1 MMRYIRRTF
10 RQWRD
15 EFLAF
20 WGKFNT
26 FCRMVFG
33 IILAMIM
40 VVAARRNLL
49 DARHKAVTSLGKE
62 LSKQSVPACVPAP
75 GSDNEVQEAELLS
88 ESLQASV
95 ERERH
100 ETRTILAERRNGS
113 QEHAREALEKLS
125 RLMVKHGLLVQSA
138 TRCEAQDEFPL
149 PRFCQACVLTGD
161 FNGIYGFLTEIAKA
175 KSPCRIR
182 NVVLTSENPQLSE
195 VPFTKKPGDLVL
207 TFVFESF
214 YVEL

>member
-26 FCRMVFG
+26 FYRMVFG

-49 DARHKAVTSLGKE
+49 DARRKAVTSLEKE
-62 LSKQSVPACVPAP
+62 LSKQSVPVFVPSP
-75 GSDNEVQEAELLS
+75 SSDNEVQEAELLA
-88 ESLQASV
+88 ESLQASL

-100 ETRTILAERRNGS
+100 ETRAVMEERRNGS
-113 QEHAREALEKLS
+113 QEHAREALENLGRLIVKH
-125 RLMVKHGLLVQSA
+125 RLMVQSA

-149 PRFCQACVLTGD
+149 PRLCQACVLTGD

-182 NVVLTSENPQLSE
+182 DVVLTSENPQLNE
-195 VPFTKKPGDLVL
+195 EHFTKKPGDLVL

>member
-26 FCRMVFG
+26 FFRMVFG
-33 IILAMIM
+33 IVLAMAM

-49 DARHKAVTSLGKE
+49 DAKHKAVTTLEKE
-62 LSKQSVPACVPAP
+62 LAKKSVPAHVPSP
-75 GSDNEVQEAELLS
+75 DSDNEVQEAELLS
-88 ESLQASV
+88 ESLQASL
-95 ERERH
+95 EREQH
-100 ETRTILAERRNGS
+100 ETRAVLEERGNGRK
-113 QEHAREALEKLS
+113 EHALEALESLS
-125 RLMVKHGLLVQSA
+125 RLIVKHGLMVQSA
-138 TRCEAQDEFPL
+138 MRCEADDEFPL
-149 PRFCQACVLTGD
+149 PRLCQSCVLTGD
-161 FNGIYGFLTEIAKA
+161 FKGIYGFLTEIAKA

-182 NVVLTSENPQLSE
+182 HVVLTTENPELNQE
-195 VPFTKKPGDLVL
+195 HFTKKPGDLVL

>member
-20 WGKFNT
+20 WGRFNT
-26 FCRMVFG
+26 FYRMVFG

-49 DARHKAVTSLGKE
+49 DARHKAVTTLEKE

-88 ESLQASV
+88 ESLQASL

-100 ETRTILAERRNGS
+100 ETRAVLEERRNGS
-113 QEHAREALEKLS
+113 REHAREALENLS
-125 RLMVKHGLLVQSA
+125 RLIVKHGLMVQSA
-138 TRCEAQDEFPL
+138 TRCEAQDDFPL
-149 PRFCQACVLTGD
+149 PRLCQACVLTGN
-161 FNGIYGFLTEIAKA
+161 FSGIYGFLTEIAKSQ
-175 KSPCRIR
+175 SPCRIR
-182 NVVLTSENPQLSE
+182 NVVLTSENPLLNQE
-195 VPFTKKPGDLVL
+195 HFTKKPGDLVL